1 MVSFLD
7 QVPLVLVLG
16 AGFVT
21 LLSPCGY
28 ALLPGL
34 IGYLLGG
41 KVTVRGAVRGSLTA
55 ILGVLIVFSAVGL
68 VLSIA
73 SGLLRAVVPH
83 LTIVAAVIIIAI
95 GIAKV
100 FELNIPVIG
109 SAPSIAQGIRPSGFF
124 TYGIAY
130 AFAGAG
136 CTFPIFFAVLLYAST
151 VPGVGSL
158 VTMLTYSVGVAVP
171 LLITAVLTATANE
184 SLVRKIARLTGKIQR
199 VSGIV
204 LLSAGVYLV
213 YYYLAYF
220 QQILPRFAP

>member
-1 MVSFLD
+1 MSFFE
-7 QVPLVLVLG
+7 QVPLALVLG

-41 KVTVRGAVRGSLTA
+41 KVSIRGAVRGALTA
-55 ILGVLIVFSAVGL
+55 IFGVLLVFVAVGII
-68 VLSIA
+68 LSIA
-73 SGLLRAVVPH
+73 SGLIRAVVPH
-83 LTIVAAVIIIAI
+83 LTIVAAVIIMAI
-95 GIAKV
+95 GIAKI

-109 SAPSIAQGIRPSGFF
+109 NAPSINIKPTGFF

-151 VPGVGSL
+151 VPGIGAL
-158 VTMLTYSVGVAVP
+158 ATMLTYSVGLAVP
-171 LLITAVLTATANE
+171 LLITSVLTATANDAI
-184 SLVRKIARLTGKIQR
+184 VRRIARLTGKIQR
-199 VSGIV
+199 VSGSV
-204 LLSAGVYLV
+204 LLAAGVYLI
-213 YYYLAYF
+213 YSYLTSGAL
-220 QQILPRFAP
+220 LPN

>member
-1 MVSFLD
+1 MPFFE
-7 QVPLVLVLG
+7 QVPLALVLG

-41 KVTVRGAVRGSLTA
+41 KVSIRGAVRGALTA
-55 ILGVLIVFSAVGL
+55 ISGVLLVFVAVGII
-68 VLSIA
+68 LSIA
-73 SGLLRAVVPH
+73 AGLIRAVVPH
-83 LTIVAAVIIIAI
+83 LTIAAAAIIMAI
-95 GIAKV
+95 GIAKI

-109 SAPSIAQGIRPSGFF
+109 NAPSINIKPTGFF

-151 VPGVGSL
+151 VPGIGAL
-158 VTMLTYSVGVAVP
+158 VTMLTYSIGLAVP
-171 LLITAVLTATANE
+171 ILITSVLTATANDTI
-184 SLVRKIARLTGKIQR
+184 VRRIAKLTGRIQR
-199 VSGIV
+199 VSGSV
-204 LLSAGVYLV
+204 LLAAGVYLI
-213 YYYLAYF
+213 YSYLTSGAL
-220 QQILPRFAP
+220 LPN

>member
-1 MVSFLD
+1 MSFFE
-7 QVPLVLVLG
+7 QVPLALVLG

-41 KVTVRGAVRGSLTA
+41 KISLKGAVRGALTA
-55 ILGVLIVFSAVGL
+55 IFGVLLVFASVGMI
-68 VLSIA
+68 LSIA
-73 SGLLRAVVPH
+73 SGAIRAAVPH
-83 LTIVAAVIIIAI
+83 LTLAAAIIIIAI

-109 SAPSIAQGIRPSGFF
+109 NAPSMNVRPTGFF

-136 CTFPIFFAVLLYAST
+136 CTFPIFFAVLVYAST
-151 VPGVGSL
+151 VPGLGAL
-158 VTMLTYSVGVAVP
+158 ATMLTYSIGLAVP
-171 LLITAVLTATANE
+171 LLLTSILTATANDAI
-184 SLVRKIARLTGKIQR
+184 VRRIARVTGKIQK
-199 VSGIV
+199 VSGAV
-204 LLSAGVYLV
+204 LLIAGAYLV
-213 YYYLAYF
+213 YSYLTSGSL
-220 QQILPRFAP
+220 LPI

>member
-1 MVSFLD
+1 MLSFLE

-41 KVTVRGAVRGSLTA
+41 KVTLKGAIRGSLTA
-55 ILGVLIVFSAVGL
+55 ILGVLLIFTMVGL
-68 VLSIA
+68 LLGFA
-73 SGLLRAVVPH
+73 SEVIRSTVPH
-83 LTIVAAVIIIAI
+83 LTVVAAVIVIAI
-95 GIAKV
+95 GMAKI

-109 SAPSIAQGIRPSGFF
+109 NAPAIGQGIRPAGFF

-136 CTFPIFFAVLLYAST
+136 CTFPIFFAVLVYAST
-151 VPGVGSL
+151 VPGIGAL
-158 VTMLTYSVGVAVP
+158 ITMLTYSIGIAVP
-171 LLITAVLTATANE
+171 LLVTAVLAATANDAI
-184 SLVRKIARLTGKIQR
+184 VHKIARITGKIQR

-204 LLSAGVYLV
+204 LLIAGVYLV
-213 YYYLAYF
+213 YSYLS
-220 QQILPRFAP
+220 LLGLL

>member
-1 MVSFLD
+1 
-7 QVPLVLVLG
+7 VLVLG

-41 KVTVRGAVRGSLTA
+41 KVSLKGAVRGAFTA
-55 ILGVLIVFSAVGL
+55 IFGVFLVFISVGMI
-68 VLSIA
+68 LSIA
-73 SGLLRAVVPH
+73 SGAIRAVVPH
-83 LTIVAAVIIIAI
+83 LTLAAAIIIIAI

-100 FELNIPVIG
+100 FELNIPIIG
-109 SAPSIAQGIRPSGFF
+109 NAPSIGVRPTGFF

-136 CTFPIFFAVLLYAST
+136 CTFPIFFAVLVYAST
-151 VPGVGSL
+151 VPGLGAL
-158 VTMLTYSVGVAVP
+158 ATMLTYSIGLAVP
-171 LLITAVLTATANE
+171 LMLTSILTATANDAI
-184 SLVRKIARLTGKIQR
+184 VRRIARITEKIQK

-204 LLSAGVYLV
+204 LLLAGAYLV
-213 YYYLAYF
+213 YSYLASG
-220 QQILPRFAP
+220 AVSSN

>member
-1 MVSFLD
+1 MSFFE
-7 QVPLVLVLG
+7 QVPLALVLG

-41 KVTVRGAVRGSLTA
+41 KVSVRGAVRGGLTA
-55 ILGVLIVFSAVGL
+55 IFGVLLVFASVGII
-68 VLSIA
+68 LSIA
-73 SGLLRAVVPH
+73 SGLIRAVVPH
-83 LTIVAAVIIIAI
+83 LTIVAAIIIMAI
-95 GIAKV
+95 GIAKI

-109 SAPSIAQGIRPSGFF
+109 NAPSVNIKPTGFF

-151 VPGVGSL
+151 VPGIGAL
-158 VTMLTYSVGVAVP
+158 ATMLTYSVGLAVP
-171 LLITAVLTATANE
+171 LLITSVLTATANDAI
-184 SLVRKIARLTGKIQR
+184 VRRIARLTGKIQR
-199 VSGIV
+199 VSGAI
-204 LLSAGVYLV
+204 LLAAGVYLI
-213 YYYLAYF
+213 YSYLTSGAL
-220 QQILPRFAP
+220 LPD